1 MAIQQSQVLP
11 LETTV
16 QSVDDQNSRSY
27 GHYLL
32 AIASLSFYG
41 GQVCPYVEA
50 LGLLDNALL
59 IALLFGSMA
68 LARPV
73 LYKKIVTACQPQ
85 GRMAAVIKLDI
96 GLYFTAA
103 LILSAYFLSNYEV
116 PLSTV
121 IKLVFGFGFLGGFA
135 ALDAALME
143 ERRSVGLSIDSPS
156 SASDHTI
163 PLARSINLF
172 TLVVCLGLVT
182 VMLLLVFK
190 DMEWLLSESRE
201 LDDMQAAAL
210 IGFEFFVVL
219 VVVLGSYMHVVS
231 QYGEN
236 LSLRLASQAGVL
248 AEVAEG
254 QLNKR
259 IHDPGN
265 DEIRRLSDHINKTL
279 VDLEIGHHELTA
291 TRDLTI
297 RAMSSLAETRDNE
310 TGLHIVRTQH
320 YVKLLAQN
328 LMTHPDFSRVLQPSF
343 VELLYKSA
351 PLHDVGKIGI
361 PDHILLKPGKLTD
374 EEFAVMRTHA
384 ALGRDALAAATTGNE
399 ASAFLC
405 LAQEIALNHHE
416 KWDGTGYPSQLSG
429 EAIPL
434 SARLM
439 ALADVYDALISKRVY
454 KTAMTHLQAR
464 SIILEGR
471 GTHFDP
477 RVVDSFLATEKD
489 FIRIADEYGD

>member
-1 MAIQQSQVLP
+1 MAIQKIQVLP
-11 LETTV
+11 LET
-16 QSVDDQNSRSY
+16 SVHSVADENSRSY

-32 AIASLSFYG
+32 AIVSLSFYG

-59 IALLFGSMA
+59 IALLFGTIA

-73 LYKKIVTACQPQ
+73 LYKSVVTTCQAQ
-85 GRMAAVIKLDI
+85 GRMAAVIKLET

-103 LILSAYFLSNYEV
+103 LILYAYFLINYEV
-116 PLSTV
+116 PLSTGV
-121 IKLVFGFGFLGGFA
+121 KLVFGFGFLGGFA

-143 ERRSVGLSIDSPS
+143 ERRSVGLSIDSS
-156 SASDHTI
+156 SFTSANTV
-163 PLARSINLF
+163 PLARSINIF

-182 VMLLLVFK
+182 VMLLLIFK

-219 VVVLGSYMHVVS
+219 VVVLGSYMHVVR
-231 QYGEN
+231 QYGKN
-236 LSLRLASQAGVL
+236 ISIRLASQASVL

-265 DEIRRLSDHINKTL
+265 DEIRRLSDHINETL
-279 VDLEIGHHELTA
+279 SDLEVGQNELTA

-297 RAMSSLAETRDNE
+297 RALSSLAETRDNE
-310 TGLHIVRTQH
+310 TGLHIIRTQH
-320 YVKLLAQN
+320 YIKLLAEN
-328 LMTHPDFSRVLQPSF
+328 LKSHPDFSKVLQPSF

-374 EEFAVMRTHA
+374 EEFVVMRTHA
-384 ALGRDALAAATTGNE
+384 ELGRDALAAAATGNE

-454 KTAMTHLQAR
+454 KAAMTHLQAR
-464 SIILEGR
+464 DIIVEGR

-489 FIRIADEYGD
+489 FIRIAAEYGD